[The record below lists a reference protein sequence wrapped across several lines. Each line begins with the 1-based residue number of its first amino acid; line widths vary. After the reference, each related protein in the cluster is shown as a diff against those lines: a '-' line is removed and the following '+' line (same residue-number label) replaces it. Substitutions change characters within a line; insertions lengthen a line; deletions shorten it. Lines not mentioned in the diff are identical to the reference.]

1 MDFQPDRATV
11 IIIRQRCQHL
21 PELIAVVSYH
31 VRQQQQLD
39 GTIKRRFGAG
49 TRSLGPSQA
58 VHCHGSGSGRASPR
72 SPRGAEALPLLAAA
86 APPGGGGSRQ
96 QAGGAPRR
104 GGFLRMGKLG
114 TNEVC
119 FVKLCLKD
127 SLLEMFLA
135 IPLFQNLVLFKSGSN
150 ILIRCTMR

>member
-1 MDFQPDRATV
+1 MNFQPDRATV
-11 IIIRQRCQHL
+11 IIIRQKCQHL

-58 VHCHGSGSGRASPR
+58 VHCHGSGSSRASPR

-86 APPGGGGSRQ
+86 ALPGGGGSRQ

-104 GGFLRMGKLG
+104 GRLPQDGQAWNQRG
-114 TNEVC
+114 
-119 FVKLCLKD
+119 
-127 SLLEMFLA
+127 
-135 IPLFQNLVLFKSGSN
+135 LFRETVFE
-150 ILIRCTMR
+150 R